1 MINMKTKPFLLSN
14 LFLYELKSL
23 LYNPST
29 YLFQLIF
36 ITGINV
42 FIFLVSDF
50 FNSDFASP
58 RLLLI
63 IFPWTCLLLVPALT
77 MRIWGINVNNNEF
90 ELIRSF
96 PVSDWHIIFS
106 KFFSIFTILVLSFLL
121 LFPFIIT
128 IYYLGDPDDGIIIT
142 TFFSCILVIFFY
154 LSLSLFLSS
163 LVSDPV
169 GSFTISLLVSFFLVI
184 LGWNSFHKFLDNFF
198 PIFVI
203 EIFKVLSPI
212 TWTNFLITGRIN
224 FQSIYYFI
232 VFPLLFILFSKFS
245 LELKYYNSLKLIKK
259 PLIYLSI
266 IFLACIFLFIK
277 IRSLNYSIDL
287 TDNKIYS
294 LSDKSEMILENTSK
308 DLELNLFWS
317 KSETSVPTEINSYG
331 NYISNFLYQI
341 SEEYNFKLN
350 LIDPIIDTDAELR
363 AKISRIPKIPMTSGD
378 YFYLGL
384 NIIYKNRQF
393 NIPYFDFNRRHYLEY
408 DLIKAI
414 NSINNSKIMKV
425 GILSPFIPTSSI
437 LKKIDGLSL
446 FEELKKSYDLA
457 AIPFFSKKLPDDIDL
472 LLIIGTNI
480 LQKEMLYSIDQHL
493 MSGKNLVI
501 LLDSF
506 YRINPS
512 NNQTQLSISEQ
523 INDISDLLQVYGVKI
538 NSDKVIGDINYSSP
552 VIDKRQNQINYPFW
566 MKIDKKG
573 INKDHPINIGINN
586 LLFVESGEL
595 ITLNENHEKLV
606 YTTNQSGIVDN
617 NLFKNYNTD
626 NLINEFKQD
635 NLSRTL
641 SVILYSPFQSAFNKE
656 ENKLKNHI
664 SSSQNNSNIIL
675 FSDTDWIFD
684 PFSLQKQVIDGNL
697 IIKPINDNLNLFLN
711 AIDFLAGG
719 TQLSDLRTKDSID
732 RSFTKIKQISKN
744 VSQEIRNDEVNLITK
759 INDLENKL
767 KNYITNL
774 KIQNISDID
783 EKTRKELEDIRTKL
797 NEHNNSLRY
806 IRNEIRSEID
816 QVEYYIKLINILTGP
831 IILFF
836 IFAVCKFNRKI
847 KLI

>member
-1 MINMKTKPFLLSN
+1 
-14 LFLYELKSL
+14 
-23 LYNPST
+23 
-29 YLFQLIF
+29 
-36 ITGINV
+36 
-42 FIFLVSDF
+42 
-50 FNSDFASP
+50 
-58 RLLLI
+58 
-63 IFPWTCLLLVPALT
+63 
-77 MRIWGINVNNNEF
+77 
-90 ELIRSF
+90 
-96 PVSDWHIIFS
+96 
-106 KFFSIFTILVLSFLL
+106 
-121 LFPFIIT
+121 
-128 IYYLGDPDDGIIIT
+128 
-142 TFFSCILVIFFY
+142 
-154 LSLSLFLSS
+154 
-163 LVSDPV
+163 
-169 GSFTISLLVSFFLVI
+169 
-184 LGWNSFHKFLDNFF
+184 
-198 PIFVI
+198 
-203 EIFKVLSPI
+203 
-212 TWTNFLITGRIN
+212 
-224 FQSIYYFI
+224 
-232 VFPLLFILFSKFS
+232 
-245 LELKYYNSLKLIKK
+245 
-259 PLIYLSI
+259 
-266 IFLACIFLFIK
+266 
-277 IRSLNYSIDL
+277 
-287 TDNKIYS
+287 
-294 LSDKSEMILENTSK
+294 
-308 DLELNLFWS
+308 
-317 KSETSVPTEINSYG
+317 
-331 NYISNFLYQI
+331 
-341 SEEYNFKLN
+341 
-350 LIDPIIDTDAELR
+350 
-363 AKISRIPKIPMTSGD
+363 
-378 YFYLGL
+378 
-384 NIIYKNRQF
+384 
-393 NIPYFDFNRRHYLEY
+393 
-408 DLIKAI
+408 
-414 NSINNSKIMKV
+414 MKV

-617 NLFKNYNTD
+617 NLFKNYNTN

-759 INDLENKL
+759 INDLENRL

-774 KIQNISDID
+774 NIQNISDID

>member
-1 MINMKTKPFLLSN
+1 MI
-14 LFLYELKSL
+14 
-23 LYNPST
+23 
-29 YLFQLIF
+29 
-36 ITGINV
+36 
-42 FIFLVSDF
+42 
-50 FNSDFASP
+50 
-58 RLLLI
+58 
-63 IFPWTCLLLVPALT
+63 
-77 MRIWGINVNNNEF
+77 
-90 ELIRSF
+90 
-96 PVSDWHIIFS
+96 
-106 KFFSIFTILVLSFLL
+106 
-121 LFPFIIT
+121 
-128 IYYLGDPDDGIIIT
+128 
-142 TFFSCILVIFFY
+142 
-154 LSLSLFLSS
+154 
-163 LVSDPV
+163 
-169 GSFTISLLVSFFLVI
+169 
-184 LGWNSFHKFLDNFF
+184 
-198 PIFVI
+198 
-203 EIFKVLSPI
+203 
-212 TWTNFLITGRIN
+212 
-224 FQSIYYFI
+224 
-232 VFPLLFILFSKFS
+232 
-245 LELKYYNSLKLIKK
+245 
-259 PLIYLSI
+259 
-266 IFLACIFLFIK
+266 
-277 IRSLNYSIDL
+277 
-287 TDNKIYS
+287 
-294 LSDKSEMILENTSK
+294 
-308 DLELNLFWS
+308 
-317 KSETSVPTEINSYG
+317 SET
-331 NYISNFLYQI
+331 
-341 SEEYNFKLN
+341 
-350 LIDPIIDTDAELR
+350 
-363 AKISRIPKIPMTSGD
+363 
-378 YFYLGL
+378 
-384 NIIYKNRQF
+384 
-393 NIPYFDFNRRHYLEY
+393 
-408 DLIKAI
+408 
-414 NSINNSKIMKV
+414 
-425 GILSPFIPTSSI
+425 
-437 LKKIDGLSL
+437 
-446 FEELKKSYDLA
+446 
-457 AIPFFSKKLPDDIDL
+457 FFSKKLPEDIDL

-506 YRINPS
+506 YRINSS

-538 NSDKVIGDINYSSP
+538 NSNKVIGDINYSSP

-566 MKIDKKG
+566 MKIDKNG

-617 NLFKNYNTD
+617 NLFKNYNTN

-664 SSSQNNSNIIL
+664 SSSQNNPNIIL

-719 TQLSDLRTKDSID
+719 TQLSGLRTKDSID

-774 KIQNISDID
+774 KVQNISDID
-783 EKTRKELEDIRTKL
+783 EKTKTELEDIRTKL
-797 NEHNNSLRY
+797 NVHNNSLRY

-816 QVEYYIKLINILTGP
+816 QVEYYIKLINILTAP

-836 IFAVCKFNRKI
+836 IFALCKFYRKI